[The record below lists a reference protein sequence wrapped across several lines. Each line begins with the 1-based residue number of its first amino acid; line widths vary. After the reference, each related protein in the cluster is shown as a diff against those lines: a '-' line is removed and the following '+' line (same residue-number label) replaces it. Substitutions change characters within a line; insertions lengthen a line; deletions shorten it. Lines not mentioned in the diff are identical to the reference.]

1 MEKAGQKHTDIE
13 QLNMFDDKERY
24 KLHRKNAPSTS
35 KDAAYS
41 VPLAK
46 TRAFVLGLIEEA
58 GEKGITVKEM
68 EKNYPNMGRSTISCR
83 PSELERL
90 NFIFYKGD
98 KRDNSRIIRHIKY
111 KKSLHWG
118 YTNKEKSGQE
128 RISDPSRKGDFAEY
142 YAVTWLWDN
151 GYEVFKNLGS
161 TGMIDLIAIKDGEIT
176 LIDVKTDKVNK
187 PHKEHS
193 GVRTQE
199 QKDAGVVFL
208 SFDPRTRK
216 CRFVNHYK
224 GSDSENS

>member
-1 MEKAGQKHTDIE
+1 MEKAGQKPTDIE

-193 GVRTQE
+193 
-199 QKDAGVVFL
+199 L
-208 SFDPRTRK
+208 LDPRTRK

-224 GSDSENS
+224 GSDNENS